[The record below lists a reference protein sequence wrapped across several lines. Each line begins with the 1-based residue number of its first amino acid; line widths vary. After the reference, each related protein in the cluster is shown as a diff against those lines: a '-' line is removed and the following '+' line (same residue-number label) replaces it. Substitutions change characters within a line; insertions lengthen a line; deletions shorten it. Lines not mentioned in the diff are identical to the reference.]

1 MGITS
6 PRILNAR
13 GRIKSASDVVSA
25 HGIKLGSRGK
35 GVSDAAQK
43 GKGKSEPSWR
53 IRVSVRKKG
62 ETETSSADQGGGTL
76 SPQDSSSGIN
86 TQDSGMACTDYP
98 EEQSNPK
105 DMAVPSRDIL
115 IPFATEVLGL

>member
-43 GKGKSEPSWR
+43 GKGKSEVIPKDAAGV
-53 IRVSVRKKG
+53 I
-62 ETETSSADQGGGTL
+62 EEFCLTSCGGTL